1 MDKNKEKR
9 KLIAKSIVMILSV
22 IASAVTV
29 YFYAKVNGLF
39 ETILIAVLYLALIAL
54 FIFGVV

>member
-29 YFYAKVNGLF
+29 YF
-39 ETILIAVLYLALIAL
+39 
-54 FIFGVV
+54 